1 MVSNLPMFDDFILI
15 LIIFQVNLSHKIG
28 VKLPKVTPRHAV
40 YYIKGFFTL
49 FLLCF
54 SCRQNRRQLFP
65 SRTEHECLTEL
76 RKHPRS
82 YFAYQNMTQEWKN
95 RFLGFMEGKKTLPL
109 TYDPFFKKLFNP
121 DIYPERLSSLISS
134 IIGTKVTVQCILSNE
149 DSMLPSTSLLLLDIL
164 VKLEDG
170 SIANVEIQKIP
181 YTFPGKRMSCYS
193 SDLMLR
199 QYTRVKSSKGSSF
212 TYKDLKTV
220 YTIVIYEKSPDACLT
235 DALSDIYLHHGR
247 IVFDTGIEL
256 KLLQEFYVVALDVFK
271 ESKYAKDIN
280 ELNAWLSLLTA
291 QSVDDLAALVSD
303 YPWMEAICKDMSEY
317 MYDPEEV
324 ITMFSEALRMLDENT
339 VHYMIDELQ
348 KERDKAVAALSEKDA
363 EIATVLS
370 EKNAML
376 SEITALK
383 AQLAALN
390 K

>member
-1 MVSNLPMFDDFILI
+1 MYNQNNNNHLHKQPVSNE
-15 LIIFQVNLSHKIG
+15 
-28 VKLPKVTPRHAV
+28 KVTNYNHASQPANGSP
-40 YYIKGFFTL
+40 IDIH
-49 FLLCF
+49 
-54 SCRQNRRQLFP
+54 QLFP
-65 SRTEHECLTEL
+65 ARTEQECLAEL

-82 YFAYQNMTQEWKN
+82 YFAYQNMSPEWKN
-95 RFLGFMEGKKTLPL
+95 RFLGFMEGTKTLPL

-134 IIGTKVTVQCILSNE
+134 IIGTRVTVQCILSNE

-164 VKLEDG
+164 VQLEDG

-181 YTFPGKRMSCYS
+181 YAFPGERMSCYS

-199 QYTRVKSSKGSSF
+199 QYTRVKSLKGSSF
-212 TYKDLKTV
+212 IYKDLKTV
-220 YTIVIYEKSPDACLT
+220 YTIVMFENSPNECKETQSA
-235 DALSDIYLHHGR
+235 DIYLHHGKT
-247 IVFDTGIEL
+247 VFDTGIKL
-256 KLLQEFYVVALDVFK
+256 NLLQEFYVVALDVFR

-291 QSVDDLAALVSD
+291 RSIDDLAALVSD
-303 YPWMEAICKDMSEY
+303 YPWMGAICKDMSEY

-348 KERDKAVAALSEKDA
+348 KERDEAVAALSEKDAALSEKDA
-363 EIATVLS
+363 EIAAVLS

-376 SEITALK
+376 SEIAALK

>member
-181 YTFPGKRMSCYS
+181 YTFPGERMSCYS

>member
-1 MVSNLPMFDDFILI
+1 MYNQNNNNHLNKQPVSNE
-15 LIIFQVNLSHKIG
+15 
-28 VKLPKVTPRHAV
+28 KVTNYNHASQPANGSP
-40 YYIKGFFTL
+40 I
-49 FLLCF
+49 
-54 SCRQNRRQLFP
+54 NIHQLFP
-65 SRTEHECLTEL
+65 ARTEQECLAEL

-82 YFAYQNMTQEWKN
+82 FFAYQNMSPEWKN

-164 VKLEDG
+164 VQLEDG

-181 YTFPGKRMSCYS
+181 YAFPGERMSCYS

-199 QYTRVKSSKGSSF
+199 QYTRVKSLKGSSF
-212 TYKDLKTV
+212 IYKNLKTV
-220 YTIVIYEKSPDACLT
+220 YTIVMFENSPNECKETQSA
-235 DALSDIYLHHGR
+235 DIYLHHGKT
-247 IVFDTGIEL
+247 VFDTGIEL
-256 KLLQEFYVVALDVFK
+256 KLLQEFYVVALDVFC

-348 KERDKAVAALSEKDA
+348 KERDEAVAALSEKDAALSEKDA
-363 EIATVLS
+363 EIAAVLS
-370 EKNAML
+370 EKNAMI
-376 SEITALK
+376 SEIAALK

>member
-1 MVSNLPMFDDFILI
+1 MKLMYNQNNNNHLHKQPVSNE
-15 LIIFQVNLSHKIG
+15 
-28 VKLPKVTPRHAV
+28 KVTNYNHASQPANGSP
-40 YYIKGFFTL
+40 IDIH
-49 FLLCF
+49 
-54 SCRQNRRQLFP
+54 QLFP
-65 SRTEHECLTEL
+65 ARTEQECLAEL

-82 YFAYQNMTQEWKN
+82 YFAYQNMSPEWKN
-95 RFLGFMEGKKTLPL
+95 RFLGFMEGTKTLPL

-134 IIGTKVTVQCILSNE
+134 IIGTRVTVQCILSNE

-164 VKLEDG
+164 VQLEDG

-181 YTFPGKRMSCYS
+181 YAFPGERMSCYS
-193 SDLMLR
+193 SDLMMLR
-199 QYTRVKSSKGSSF
+199 QYTRVKSLKGNAF

-220 YTIVIYEKSPDACLT
+220 YTIVIYEKSPDAYLT

-247 IVFDTGIEL
+247 TVFDTGIEL
-256 KLLQEFYVVALDVFK
+256 KLLQEFYVVALDVFC

-348 KERDKAVAALSEKDA
+348 KEREEAVAALSEKDAALSEKDA
-363 EIATVLS
+363 EIAAVLS

-376 SEITALK
+376 SEIAALK

>member
-1 MVSNLPMFDDFILI
+1 MKLMYNQNNNNHLNNQPISNE
-15 LIIFQVNLSHKIG
+15 KI
-28 VKLPKVTPRHAV
+28 TNHNHASQPANGSP
-40 YYIKGFFTL
+40 I
-49 FLLCF
+49 
-54 SCRQNRRQLFP
+54 NIHQLFP
-65 SRTEHECLTEL
+65 ARTEQECLAEL

-82 YFAYQNMTQEWKN
+82 FFAYQNMSPEWKN
-95 RFLGFMEGKKTLPL
+95 RFLGFMEGTKTLPL

-164 VKLEDG
+164 VQLEDG

-181 YTFPGKRMSCYS
+181 YAFPGERMSCYS

-199 QYTRVKSSKGSSF
+199 QYTRVKSLKRNAF

-220 YTIVIYEKSPDACLT
+220 YTIVMFENSPNECKETQSA
-235 DALSDIYLHHGR
+235 DIYLHHGKT
-247 IVFDTGIEL
+247 VFDTGIEL
-256 KLLQEFYVVALDVFK
+256 KLLQEFYVVALDVFC

-291 QSVDDLAALVSD
+291 QSIDDLAALVSD
-303 YPWMEAICKDMSEY
+303 YPWMGAICKDMSEY

-348 KERDKAVAALSEKDA
+348 KERDEAVAALSEKDAALSEKDA
-363 EIATVLS
+363 EIAAVLS

-376 SEITALK
+376 SEIAALK

>member
-1 MVSNLPMFDDFILI
+1 MYNQNNNNHLNKQPVSNE
-15 LIIFQVNLSHKIG
+15 
-28 VKLPKVTPRHAV
+28 KVTNYNHASQPANGSP
-40 YYIKGFFTL
+40 I
-49 FLLCF
+49 
-54 SCRQNRRQLFP
+54 NIHQLFP
-65 SRTEHECLTEL
+65 ARTEQECLAEL

-82 YFAYQNMTQEWKN
+82 FFAYQNMSPEWKN
-95 RFLGFMEGKKTLPL
+95 RFLGFMEGTKTLPL

-164 VKLEDG
+164 VQLEDG

-181 YTFPGKRMSCYS
+181 YAFPGEHMSCYS

-199 QYTRVKSSKGSSF
+199 QYTRVKSLKRNAF

-220 YTIVIYEKSPDACLT
+220 YTIVMFENSPNECKET
-235 DALSDIYLHHGR
+235 QVSDIYLHHGKT
-247 IVFDTGIEL
+247 VFDTGIKL
-256 KLLQEFYVVALDVFK
+256 NLLQEFYVVALDVFR

-348 KERDKAVAALSEKDA
+348 KERDEAVAALSEKDAALSEKDA
-363 EIATVLS
+363 EIAAVLS

-376 SEITALK
+376 SEIAALK

>member
-1 MVSNLPMFDDFILI
+1 MYNENEIENTT
-15 LIIFQVNLSHKIG
+15 IISADNNQKS
-28 VKLPKVTPRHAV
+28 A
-40 YYIKGFFTL
+40 IK
-49 FLLCF
+49 
-54 SCRQNRRQLFP
+54 NIKQLFP
-65 SRTEHECLTEL
+65 SRTKDECLMEL
-76 RKHPRS
+76 KKNPSIYRTYLNWPDK
-82 YFAYQNMTQEWKN
+82 WKSH
-95 RFLGFMEGKKTLPL
+95 FLEFMEGKKSLPL

-121 DIYPERLSSLISS
+121 DIYPERLSRLISS
-134 IIGTKVTVQCILSNE
+134 IIGTNVIVKCILSNE

-164 VKLEDG
+164 VQLEDG

-181 YTFPGKRMSCYS
+181 YAFPGERMSCYS

-199 QYTRVKSSKGSSF
+199 QYTRVKSLKGSSF
-212 TYKDLKTV
+212 IYKDLKTV
-220 YTIVIYEKSPDACLT
+220 YTIVMFENSPNECKETQSA
-235 DALSDIYLHHGR
+235 DIYLHHGKT
-247 IVFDTGIEL
+247 VFDTGIKL
-256 KLLQEFYVVALDVFK
+256 NLLQEFYVVALDVFR

-291 QSVDDLAALVSD
+291 QSVDDLSALVSD

-324 ITMFSEALRMLDENT
+324 ITMFSKALRMLDENT

-363 EIATVLS
+363 ALSKKDAEIA
-370 EKNAML
+370 
-376 SEITALK
+376 ALK